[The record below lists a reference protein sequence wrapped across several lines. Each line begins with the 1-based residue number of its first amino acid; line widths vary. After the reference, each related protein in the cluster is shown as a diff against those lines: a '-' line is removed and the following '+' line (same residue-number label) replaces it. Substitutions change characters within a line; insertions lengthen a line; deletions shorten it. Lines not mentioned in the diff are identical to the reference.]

1 MNRLLL
7 PLALVLLVAPVHA
20 QTFTVTTTA
29 DTGGG
34 SLRTAMDAANNG
46 SNGSTIR
53 FNISGPGPHTIR
65 PATDLPRLVR
75 AMTIDGYTQPGATPN
90 TLAAGASNAVL
101 RVEVFGQGTARIGF
115 LAAVE
120 NITIRGLA
128 IGSFPGGAISVQNG
142 FFAVT
147 GARIEGNFIGTDAS
161 GAVARPNGSLSSF
174 AVLLGTGGSHTVGG
188 TDPAARNV
196 ISGNAGVGVLVTA
209 TGSTAA
215 SSAGNQV
222 VGNLIGTRP
231 DGATAL
237 GNGWSGVQ
245 IGTCGGR
252 ATLVQGNTVAFNGTD
267 PAALLSAGVRVD
279 SNESTCVAS
288 FGNRILGNA
297 VFGNADRGIVLFGFP
312 TPQPGDPGDADGGAN
327 LGQNAP
333 VLLATG
339 LAGAGA
345 SVAVTYRVDSA
356 PANATYPLRVE
367 VFRALGGEGA
377 ALIGVDTYSA
387 ADYAGCGAPPCP
399 KTATFAPAAP
409 LAAGDAVVATATDG
423 AGNTSEFSPAPGVV
437 VAGEAGVPLAAGA
450 LLAPAP
456 NPAAGWTTLRYS
468 LAEPGPV
475 RLAVVDLLGR
485 EVAVLAEGA
494 QPAGRHEARLD
505 AGRLAPGV
513 YVVRLTAG
521 LAVEARRLTV
531 AR

>member
-1 MNRLLL
+1 MRALLALALLL
-7 PLALVLLVAPVHA
+7 LAVPARG
-20 QTFTVTTTA
+20 QGTFTVTTTA
-29 DTGGG
+29 DDGTG
-34 SLRTAMDAANNG
+34 SLRAAMDAANNG
-46 SNGSTIR
+46 GDGSTIQ
-53 FNISGPGPHTIR
+53 FNIPGPGPHTIR
-65 PATDLPRLVR
+65 PATNLPRLVR

-90 TLAAGASNAVL
+90 TLTAASNAVL
-101 RVEVFGQGTARIGF
+101 QVEVFGQGTSQIGF
-115 LAAVE
+115 LAAVD

-128 IGSFPGGAISVQNG
+128 IGGFPGGAIAVENG

-161 GAVARPNGSLSSF
+161 GTVARPNGQF
-174 AVLLGTGGSHTVGG
+174 GVALGTGGGHTVGG
-188 TDPAARNV
+188 TAPAARNV
-196 ISGNAGVGVLVTA
+196 ISGNAIVGVQMSA
-209 TGSTAA
+209 TGSSSGT
-215 SSAGNQV
+215 SAGSQIS
-222 VGNLIGTRP
+222 GNLIGTQP
-231 DGATAL
+231 DGATPL
-237 GNGWSGVQ
+237 GNGENGVAM
-245 IGTCGGR
+245 GCGGR
-252 ATLVQGNTVAFNGTD
+252 GNLVQGNTVAFNGTD
-267 PAALLSAGVRVD
+267 AVNHSGVRVF
-279 SNESTCVAS
+279 SNPSTCAAS

-297 VFGNADRGIVLFGFP
+297 VFGNAGPGIDLTGFP
-312 TPQPGDPGDADGGAN
+312 NPDPSDPGDADGGAN

-456 NPAAGWTTLRYS
+456 NPAAGWTTLRYD
-468 LAEPGPV
+468 LAATGPV

-485 EVAVLAEGA
+485 EVAVLVEGA